1 MLTMAVAS
9 ISGHLNIGPGALHLL
24 LYSFFMTALPV
35 GPGHW
40 PLWTLERIR
49 KKTLPFSADS
59 GSRQDVSRVKPQ
71 AG

>member
-9 ISGHLNIGPGALHLL
+9 ISGHLNTGLGALHPLF
-24 LYSFFMTALPV
+24 YFFFMMALPV

-40 PLWTLERIR
+40 PLWTLKGIT
-49 KKTLPFSADS
+49 KKTPIYSADLV
-59 GSRQDVSRVKPQ
+59 SRQDASCVKPK